1 MGAYG
6 GVYSSLTW
14 ISAVWLS
21 GAFVTKVVDDDDD
34 ELFLWHGWPMKG
46 ILPYFQPGLLS
57 EIIAIANLWIYYKTS
72 FKQEIYFQ

>member
-21 GAFVTKVVDDDDD
+21 GAFITKVVDDND
-34 ELFLWHGWPMKG
+34 ELFLWHG
-46 ILPYFQPGLLS
+46 
-57 EIIAIANLWIYYKTS
+57 
-72 FKQEIYFQ
+72 